1 MFTTIRTIGAITR
14 TIQMDSNRYFKE
26 MGLNNNLFIY
36 IIRICETPGL
46 FLNELADS
54 IQIDRTTSFRAVQKL
69 VKQGYLTLEKDAHN
83 QKIKRIYPTQKSLD
97 IYPKL
102 HAYEQQQSDKLLS
115 HLTDD
120 EKEALE
126 LLLTKLT
133 Y

>member
-54 IQIDRTTSFRAVQKL
+54 IQMDRTTRFRAVQKL
-69 VKQGYLTLEKDAHN
+69 VKQGYLCLEKDAHN
-83 QKIKRIYPTQKSLD
+83 
-97 IYPKL
+97 
-102 HAYEQQQSDKLLS
+102 
-115 HLTDD
+115 
-120 EKEALE
+120 
-126 LLLTKLT
+126 
-133 Y
+133 